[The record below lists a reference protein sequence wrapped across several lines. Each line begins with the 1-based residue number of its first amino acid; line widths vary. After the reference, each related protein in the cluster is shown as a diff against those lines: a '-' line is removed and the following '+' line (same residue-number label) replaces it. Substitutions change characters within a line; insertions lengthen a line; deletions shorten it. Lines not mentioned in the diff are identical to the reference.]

1 MKSWKRLLAG
11 GLLFAAVLG
20 MLAGCAPKKAEKPQV
35 TLTVKL
41 PPLTVANAN
50 SDITDAYDLLVQ
62 AGQEFKAQYTDADV
76 TVNVVKFAYTEEDAY
91 ITGCFDTENALDV
104 LFEGYYNM
112 AGYIHT
118 GRVVPLDDIITDA
131 MRNDIDSAS
140 WKMSQVN
147 GKTYMLPYY
156 SLQNT
161 LCFNKQLFRQCGLDE
176 YIGAEGEIQ
185 S

>member
-62 AGQEFKAQYTDADV
+62 AGQDGIIRRLEF
-76 TVNVVKFAYTEEDAY
+76 
-91 ITGCFDTENALDV
+91 
-104 LFEGYYNM
+104 
-112 AGYIHT
+112 
-118 GRVVPLDDIITDA
+118 P
-131 MRNDIDSAS
+131 
-140 WKMSQVN
+140 
-147 GKTYMLPYY
+147 
-156 SLQNT
+156 
-161 LCFNKQLFRQCGLDE
+161 
-176 YIGAEGEIQ
+176 EIRPIREAIPGI
-185 S
+185 